1 MITRLISR
9 LSGIMVVMI
18 VTDGCTTQKES
29 PSQRTDSVARHAAPS
44 ELADMRWT
52 AITLRDRPVITGSR
66 ITMEATATSLGGYGG
81 CNWYGG
87 DFTLTGT
94 TLKVEPMTQTLRAC
108 MEPEG
113 ATEQESAY
121 LQLLKQAVR
130 FQRAGDTLRLFDRE
144 KAVLVV
150 FSGQARLSMRAE
162 DLEDSR
168 WVLSDWSSARRI
180 TASRP
185 TSGIGPPRMTLAFE
199 DGRTSGF
206 AGCRN
211 FTGSYRAEGDVIGF
225 PTLSMVEMDCASPG
239 MLELEGRFTTALS
252 ESSTYRL
259 EKGRRLELFTPGGD
273 TLVFTPAP

>member
-1 MITRLISR
+1 MTRLISR
-9 LSGIMVVMI
+9 LFGVIIVMT
-18 VTDGCTTQKES
+18 VAHGCTTRQES
-29 PSQRTDSVARHAAPS
+29 PKVRTDSVSQGAERS
-44 ELADMRWT
+44 ELTGMRWT
-52 AITLRDRPVITGSR
+52 AITLRDRPVLTGSR

-94 TLKVEPMTQTLRAC
+94 TLEVEPMTQTLRAC
-108 MEPEG
+108 IDPEG

-121 LQLLKQAVR
+121 LQLVKQAVR

-144 KAVLVV
+144 GAVLVV
-150 FSGQARLSMRAE
+150 YQGQARLAMRPE
-162 DLEDSR
+162 DLENSR

-185 TSGIGPPRMTLAFE
+185 TSGLGPPRMTLAFE
-199 DGRTSGF
+199 NGRTKGF

-211 FTGSYRAEGDVIGF
+211 FTGSYRAEGDVIAF
-225 PTLSMVEMDCASPG
+225 PTLSMVEMDCTSPG

-252 ESSTYRL
+252 ESSTYRID
-259 EKGRRLELFTPGGD
+259 KGRRLELYTPGGD